1 MSDETMKYREVR
13 YPRAVKRGAVLLG
26 LVVLALAVALSTT
39 GCGSKKKSS
48 STTTAAAGK
57 CQLQVFSWWTGGGEA
72 AGLAKLITDWNTDAS
87 LGGGSPKCPF
97 KNETVAGGAGSNAK
111 AVLAQRLVAKKPPD
125 SFQGHAGKELL
136 DYIKAGQIEPINF
149 IYKAGGFENAMAP
162 QLIKQITYKGNLYSV
177 PVNIHR
183 ANILWFNPKVLKA
196 AGITIAAGAPL
207 TWDQFISDL
216 NAIKSK
222 QPNVTP
228 LSLGEAWTQ
237 KNLLETVIIGV
248 VGPDGWASL
257 FTKSGD
263 WSSAGVTTALDRF
276 KTLLTYT
283 NSDAASLTWQDAG
296 KLVVDGKAAFN
307 LMGDWQ
313 EGYFGGKV
321 AAGNLGKKSGV
332 DYSWTAMA
340 DNNGVF
346 DWLSDSFTLPKG
358 APHRDAAV
366 KWLTFL
372 GSLKAQDTFNPVKGS
387 IPARTDANAALY
399 DTYLKWSLKQWK
411 TDKLACSL
419 AHGCI
424 ASNAWNADVDT
435 ALGQF
440 MQSKDVAAFQKA
452 LAAAAKKN
460 A

>member
-1 MSDETMKYREVR
+1 MSYKTKTHRM
-13 YPRAVKRGAVLLG
+13 AVLLG
-26 LVVLALAVALSTT
+26 LLALILTVALLGSA
-39 GCGSKKKSS
+39 CGSKKKSTN
-48 STTTAAAGK
+48 TTSAAS

-72 AGLAKLITDWNTDAS
+72 AGLAKLINIWNTDAT
-87 LGGGSPKCPF
+87 LGGGSPSCPF

-111 AVLAQRLVAKKPPD
+111 AVLAQRLAAHNPPD

-149 IYKAGGFENAMAP
+149 IYTAAGFESVMAP
-162 QLIKQITYKGNLYSV
+162 QLINQIKYQGNLYSV

-183 ANILWFNPKVLKA
+183 ANVLWFNPKVLKA
-196 AGITIAAGAPL
+196 AGITIAPGAAL

-216 NAIKSK
+216 NAIKAK

-237 KNLLETVIIGV
+237 KHLLETVLIGAL
-248 VGPDGWASL
+248 GPDGWASL
-257 FTKSGD
+257 WTKAGN
-263 WSSAGVTTALDRF
+263 WNSAGVTTALDRF

-283 NSDAASLTWQDAG
+283 NSDASSLTWQDAG
-296 KLVVDGKAAFN
+296 KLVIDGKAAFN
-307 LMGDWQ
+307 VMGDWQ

-321 AAGNLGKKSGV
+321 AAGNLGMKSGV
-332 DYSWTAMA
+332 DYSWTAA
-340 DNNGVF
+340 AGTSGVF

-387 IPARTDANAALY
+387 IPARQDANASLY
-399 DTYLKWSLKQWK
+399 DTYLQWSLKQWK
-411 TDKLACSL
+411 SDKLACSL
-419 AHGCI
+419 THGCA
-424 ASNAWNADVDT
+424 ASNAWNAAVDT

-440 MQSKDVAAFQKA
+440 MSSKDVAAFQKA
-452 LAAAAKKN
+452 LAAAHAKN